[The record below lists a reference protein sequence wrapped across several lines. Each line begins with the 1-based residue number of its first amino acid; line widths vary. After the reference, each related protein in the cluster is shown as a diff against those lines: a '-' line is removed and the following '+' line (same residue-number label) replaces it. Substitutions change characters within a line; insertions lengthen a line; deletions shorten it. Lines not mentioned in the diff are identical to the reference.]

1 VLLGDVHLNLEQT
14 LLSFDAYLDRQNLE
28 NLTLEEAAF
37 ILMRI
42 DLFHQYVADAFG
54 CQSQKASEL
63 AEQLCNW
70 ASGHPH
76 YPEGATNIEFL
87 FESSSSALGHKPHNH
102 YLMAVG
108 CRLASDLNEKIVTRL
123 SDLLDRREK
132 NLEDLYKSVRK
143 TVQEQQIAAKLLDR
157 AQKNRELTVENGL
170 ALGLGM
176 LV

>member
-1 VLLGDVHLNLEQT
+1 MNLEQT

-28 NLTLEEAAF
+28 NLTLDEAAF

-42 DLFHQYVADAFG
+42 DLFHQHVADSFG
-54 CQSQKASEL
+54 CKAQEVSSL
-63 AEQLCNW
+63 ADQLCNW
-70 ASGHPH
+70 ASNHPH
-76 YPEGATNIEFL
+76 YPEGANNIEFL
-87 FESSSSALGHKPHNH
+87 FESSSSAVGHKPQNH

-108 CRLASDLNEKIVTRL
+108 CRLASDLNEKIVMRL

-143 TVQEQQIAAKLLDR
+143 TVQEQQIANKLLNQ
-157 AQKNRELTVENGL
+157 AQKNRELTVEHGL